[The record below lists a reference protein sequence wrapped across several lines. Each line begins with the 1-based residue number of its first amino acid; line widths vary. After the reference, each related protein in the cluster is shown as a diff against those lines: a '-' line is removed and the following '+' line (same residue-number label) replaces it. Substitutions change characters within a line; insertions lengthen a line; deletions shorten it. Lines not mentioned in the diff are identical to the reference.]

1 MNWNPA
7 LPALAAAL
15 PLLLACGGGIGGS
28 PVAPP
33 TAVKVTQ
40 TSYLVLEVA
49 WQPSEGKIDFYE
61 LQGRFAPEPWGLASR
76 LPKETGAGAVCA
88 AEFTGA
94 GHLRLL
100 RNRGVVLA
108 SRWETEFSAMDFKDG
123 AWTPAKHLA
132 TVPYL
137 AVDTSLVASRDG
149 ERFAYEDSNSADRHE
164 VVLLGPGGIERFQ
177 VGRGR
182 FGFAEGPN
190 GRLWILAYA
199 PGKNDGTAGPVGA
212 SGTYRCYFEKP

>member
-1 MNWNPA
+1 VVLSGTASASVLRRSADGPWES
-7 LPALAAAL
+7 
-15 PLLLACGGGIGGS
+15 LLDKDT
-28 PVAPP
+28 V
-33 TAVKVTQ
+33 
-40 TSYLVLEVA
+40 
-49 WQPSEGKIDFYE
+49 
-61 LQGRFAPEPWGLASR
+61 
-76 LPKETGAGAVCA
+76 AGAVCA

-100 RNRGVVLA
+100 RKRGVVLP
-108 SRWETEFSAMDFKDG
+108 STWETEFSTMDYKDG

-149 ERFAYEDSNSADRHE
+149 ERFAYEDTNSADRRE

-182 FGFAEGPN
+182 FGFAEGVN

-199 PGKNDGTAGPVGA
+199 PGRNDGTAGPVGA
-212 SGTYRCYFEKP
+212 STTYRCYLEKP